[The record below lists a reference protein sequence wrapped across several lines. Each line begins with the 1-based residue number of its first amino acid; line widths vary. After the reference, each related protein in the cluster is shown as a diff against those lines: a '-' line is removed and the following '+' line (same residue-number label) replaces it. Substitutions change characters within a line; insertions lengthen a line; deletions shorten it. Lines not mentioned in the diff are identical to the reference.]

1 MTLRELETHVWD
13 RLPTLQRVGCGRLI
27 ANRIVRRAVI
37 GWPVPVL
44 EQCDDAE
51 AAVVAKYYT
60 RTVERAVRSEMQM
73 GFLALVV
80 FSALVQEVV
89 KILVRW
95 WLERSENRSHMRL
108 LVREARND

>member
-1 MTLRELETHVWD
+1 MTLTDLETHVWD
-13 RLPTLQRVGCGRLI
+13 RLPTLQRVAGRRI
-27 ANRIVRRAVI
+27 ANRVVRRAAS
-37 GWPVPVL
+37 GWPIPVL

-60 RTVERAVRSEMQM
+60 RTVERAVRADMQM
-73 GFLALVV
+73 GFFTLLI

-95 WLERSENRSHMRL
+95 WMEKSENRSQMRL
-108 LVREARND
+108 IAKEARND

>member
-1 MTLRELETHVWD
+1 MTLTDLETHVWD
-13 RLPTLQRVGCGRLI
+13 RLPTLQRIAGRRI
-27 ANRIVRRAVI
+27 ANRVVRRAVS
-37 GWPVPVL
+37 GWPIPVL

-60 RTVERAVRSEMQM
+60 RTVERSVRADMQM
-73 GFLALVV
+73 GFFTLLI

-95 WLERSENRSHMRL
+95 WMEKSENRSQMRL
-108 LVREARND
+108 IAKEARND